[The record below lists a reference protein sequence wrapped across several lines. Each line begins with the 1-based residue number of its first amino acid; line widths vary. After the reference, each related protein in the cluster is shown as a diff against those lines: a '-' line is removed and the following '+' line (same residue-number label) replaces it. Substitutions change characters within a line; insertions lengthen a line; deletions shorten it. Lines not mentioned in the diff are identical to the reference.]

1 MAKRFAEKTA
11 MVITATVKRA
21 TENDNIGKNGNSN
34 KGNRK
39 TVNGIL
45 QLCCTFDLFYVQF
58 KTSFI
63 SHFTVAIFSSCHS
76 SLYFIGLT
84 RPIESHSEVWG
95 NILAGALWEENFFLK
110 MVHFCVLYISERRQ
124 GSKRR
129 GTRGI

>member
-45 QLCCTFDLFYVQF
+45 QLCCTFDSFHVQF
-58 KTSFI
+58 L
-63 SHFTVAIFSSCHS
+63 
-76 SLYFIGLT
+76 SLIH
-84 RPIESHSEVWG
+84 I
-95 NILAGALWEENFFLK
+95 
-110 MVHFCVLYISERRQ
+110 
-124 GSKRR
+124 
-129 GTRGI
+129 

>member
-1 MAKRFAEKTA
+1 MAFCNYVARSIYSTFSSRHRLL
-11 MVITATVKRA
+11 VI
-21 TENDNIGKNGNSN
+21 
-34 KGNRK
+34 
-39 TVNGIL
+39 L
-45 QLCCTFDLFYVQF
+45 PLPF
-58 KTSFI
+58 
-63 SHFTVAIFSSCHS
+63 FSSCRS